1 MEKLIINY
9 AYIAEKRQI
18 QQMKKIQNM
27 EVMKINLKN
36 I

>member
-1 MEKLIINY
+1 MEKLINNY
-9 AYIAEKRQI
+9 VYIAENRQI
-18 QQMKKIQNM
+18 KKKKKIQNM